1 MAEAQDTRDWQAGVD
16 AGLVRRLQRPLRR
29 SAAVACAWARE
40 ALARA
45 QLGELP
51 LLTSWSLRWGLNE
64 AALAGL
70 RPVVHAIGGAASAP
84 TRRRGSP
91 RSRGVR
97 WRRAGPR
104 RSWRWPAA
112 RTHKG
117 RAGRAARR

>member
-51 LLTSWSLRWGLNE
+51 RPDLHPERHRLVGVVPLQQLCLLGFQGGQFFFHLVL
-64 AALAGL
+64 
-70 RPVVHAIGGAASAP
+70 PV
-84 TRRRGSP
+84 
-91 RSRGVR
+91 
-97 WRRAGPR
+97 
-104 RSWRWPAA
+104 
-112 RTHKG
+112 
-117 RAGRAARR
+117 